1 MESLK
6 KFIEE
11 KKFWPHTVIL
21 MIVGIIIA
29 SGFTIKI
36 AINNPVHEEN
46 IFMDSYQNVDENI
59 NEILILQHQFNQ
71 KYDIKANEKLSFG
84 ENEVKIKVIDKSN
97 GNLVE
102 NAKVTLLVTR
112 PETTEFDQK
121 LENLKYKNGS
131 YIAESIKL
139 EKQGRWFI
147 MPRVTVDKLVGFTK
161 LEYNGTGDF
170 ERVYRKR

>member
-6 KFIEE
+6 KFIKE
-11 KKFWPHTVIL
+11 KNYWPHTVIL

-36 AINNPVHEEN
+36 AVENPVHEDD
-46 IFMDSYQNVDENI
+46 IFLDTYQNVDENI
-59 NEILILQHQFNQ
+59 NEILISQHQFTQ
-71 KYDIKANEKLSFG
+71 KYEIKVNDKLNFG
-84 ENEVKIKVIDKSN
+84 ENSLKIKVIDKSN

-121 LENLKYKNGS
+121 IENLKYENGS
-131 YIAESIKL
+131 YIANSIKI
-139 EKQGRWFI
+139 EKKGRWFV
-147 MPRVTVDKLVGFTK
+147 MPKVEINELTGFGK
-161 LEYNGTGDF
+161 FEYNGTQSF
-170 ERVYRKR
+170 ERIYRKR